1 MLKAVIFDLDGVLI
15 DSEPLMRAAFE
26 ASYRS
31 VIGDGTPPIEEYLE
45 HMGSSF
51 PHIMNRLGLP
61 HALWQPYKEF
71 CRAHVDR
78 ITLFPKCIETLSW
91 ARDRGLR
98 LALLT
103 GKDRPRTL
111 QILEHF
117 GLSHFFDAVVA
128 SDELLHSKPH
138 PEGMWRVLGLVGCRP
153 EEAVMI
159 GDAVNDITA
168 AQKAGVVAVG
178 VTWGI
183 KPESLLSGC
192 RPDHVTRTWDSLLG
206 ILEELSSGASGP

>member
-1 MLKAVIFDLDGVLI
+1 
-15 DSEPLMRAAFE
+15 
-26 ASYRS
+26 
-31 VIGDGTPPIEEYLE
+31 
-45 HMGSSF
+45 
-51 PHIMNRLGLP
+51 
-61 HALWQPYKEF
+61 
-71 CRAHVDR
+71 
-78 ITLFPKCIETLSW
+78 
-91 ARDRGLR
+91 
-98 LALLT
+98 
-103 GKDRPRTL
+103 
-111 QILEHF
+111 
-117 GLSHFFDAVVA
+117 
-128 SDELLHSKPH
+128 
-138 PEGMWRVLGLVGCRP
+138 MWRVLGLVGCRP